1 MPILIERLMTVLTG
15 RGRELL
21 AQVPVQHRSLRGLS
35 AEEIR
40 EWYRY
45 TMGRER

>member
-1 MPILIERLMTVLTG
+1 MPMLIERLMTVLTG
-15 RGRELL
+15 RGRDLL
-21 AQVPVQHRSLRGLS
+21 APVPAQHRSLRGLS

-45 TMGRER
+45 TMDRGR